1 MGEPMLIMLANLSD
15 NVPLS
20 PWVTT
25 DYYFL
30 PLSLPNTTSDSLY
43 EFSTIGIGAE
53 LDCAELKE
61 SSSNLSYRFTLSN
74 DAMEANFSTAETA
87 SDGSVIRCF
96 YPVAFIG
103 DNANPPAEA
112 TQVYIRG
119 NPEGKQGV
127 EMFFQPI
134 PSQVTATALEKYTCP
149 RRAVAGWVR
158 SQITLTDMFSDTLYG
173 PTRNITNSSIESTF
187 MMCQPQFKA
196 SNFTVVSDQAG
207 HILNYTKINSPS
219 IMPDENLTG
228 AIWNATMFL
237 VGQGLDYLEWH
248 NDTIAVDWF
257 NLLLKNLAGP
267 DIIDPISSQPDFAST
282 KNRVNQTYQRLFA
295 SVLEYN
301 KEYFVPAPAPITT
314 LGYELSSKQRVFF
327 SDTMFLIV
335 ILMLAL
341 DVVAAMAVYIQLPSP
356 FLHQMPTS
364 IAGLL
369 SYAICSHLE
378 NDFTSEKA
386 STLGKAAAI
395 TENGNVYG
403 LGKYIGTDGRGH
415 FGIDRQPYLLPLQID
430 DAGRWTRLRNRIFH
444 FRKSKLQSEMI

>member
-1 MGEPMLIMLANLSD
+1 
-15 NVPLS
+15 
-20 PWVTT
+20 
-25 DYYFL
+25 
-30 PLSLPNTTSDSLY
+30 
-43 EFSTIGIGAE
+43 
-53 LDCAELKE
+53 
-61 SSSNLSYRFTLSN
+61 
-74 DAMEANFSTAETA
+74 
-87 SDGSVIRCF
+87 
-96 YPVAFIG
+96 
-103 DNANPPAEA
+103 
-112 TQVYIRG
+112 
-119 NPEGKQGV
+119 
-127 EMFFQPI
+127 
-134 PSQVTATALEKYTCP
+134 
-149 RRAVAGWVR
+149 
-158 SQITLTDMFSDTLYG
+158 
-173 PTRNITNSSIESTF
+173 

-228 AIWNATMFL
+228 AMWNATMFL

-282 KNRVNQTYQRLFA
+282 KDRVNQTYQRLFA

-301 KEYFVPAPAPITT
+301 KEFFVPAPAPITT

-327 SDTMFLIV
+327 SDTMVLIV
-335 ILMLAL
+335 IVMLAL

-369 SYAICSHLE
+369 SYAIRSHLE

-395 TENGNVYG
+395 TGNGNVYG

-415 FGIDRQPYLLPLQID
+415 FGIDRQPYLLPLQIE